1 MLYRR
6 RLIRL
11 AQKVTFMYMNVN
23 AKMSFLVKESKNLP
37 AELEMISQSLSHI
50 TISIV
55 ALALTLV
62 TQRGKL
68 VAALKS
74 SLTSSETVHS

>member
-1 MLYRR
+1 
-6 RLIRL
+6 
-11 AQKVTFMYMNVN
+11 MNVD
-23 AKMSFLVKESKNLP
+23 AKESFLVKEPKNLPVP
-37 AELEMISQSLSHI
+37 AELEMISQSLSQI
-50 TISIV
+50 IISIV

>member
-1 MLYRR
+1 
-6 RLIRL
+6 
-11 AQKVTFMYMNVN
+11 MYMNFD
-23 AKMSFLVKESKNLP
+23 AKESFLVKEPKNLP

-68 VAALKS
+68 VDTLKS
-74 SLTSSETVHS
+74 FLTRSETVHS

>member
-1 MLYRR
+1 M
-6 RLIRL
+6 
-11 AQKVTFMYMNVN
+11 AQKVTSMYMNVN
-23 AKMSFLVKESKNLP
+23 AKESFLVKEPKNLP

-68 VAALKS
+68 VAALKGS
-74 SLTSSETVHS
+74 STKKFSIA

>member
-1 MLYRR
+1 M
-6 RLIRL
+6 

-23 AKMSFLVKESKNLP
+23 AKESFLVKEPKNLP

>member
-1 MLYRR
+1 M
-6 RLIRL
+6 

-23 AKMSFLVKESKNLP
+23 AKESLLVKEPKNLP